1 MSTGKKIND
10 YIYQKGVEAIYNECN
25 HDIKDVRNKIIRE
38 LEISKG
44 IDISRHMKKIKN
56 FVHGITESSCQ
67 SSYVKELFAKLNCE
81 VGYDS

>member
-1 MSTGKKIND
+1 MGIGKKIKD

-44 IDISRHMKKIKN
+44 TDISRHMKKIKN
-56 FVHGITESSCQ
+56 FVHSITESSRQ